1 MWFLQ
6 GEAAARAHQPELMVS
21 SFESGLA
28 LDGAKLQYRTELVG
42 AYVEA
47 KRRDDALRHIHIVM
61 AAPPPDA
68 ALRATYAE
76 FLDRLAVNA
85 EALAAW
91 RRVLELDPKQET
103 AWYRAGRLSLA
114 AGDPHAAIEAA
125 GSMRIP
131 IRPGSTS

>member
-1 MWFLQ
+1 
-6 GEAAARAHQPELMVS
+6 MVS

-114 AGDPHAAIEAA
+114 AGDPQEIGGLAVYLASDEAKFVTGA
-125 GSMRIP
+125 ELKVDGGISAM
-131 IRPGSTS
+131 